1 MYSPD
6 AAGAMPSGPQ
16 AAPARSTLLEGR
28 NGNRRPARFP
38 IIGTRSRRRVSVSGE
53 DFFLCRAAILAYEN
67 DSRSPR
73 ISAYYFFRPYR
84 ARPFSQVCHPRL
96 TPWTV
101 VFRRFAAGFQHE
113 TLRKFLLF
121 GVRFFSKFGLYPQG
135 TDWYYASVTAPCY
148 FSSLPRVTMQ
158 G

>member
-1 MYSPD
+1 MFLSPLQ
-6 AAGAMPSGPQ
+6 GFSI
-16 AAPARSTLLEGR
+16 
-28 NGNRRPARFP
+28 F
-38 IIGTRSRRRVSVSGE
+38 SVLSPTACAVG
-53 DFFLCRAAILAYEN
+53 CRL
-67 DSRSPR
+67 SPLR
-73 ISAYYFFRPYR
+73 GWD
-84 ARPFSQVCHPRL
+84 L
-96 TPWTV
+96 K
-101 VFRRFAAGFQHE
+101 HE